1 LETGKW
7 DGDGGNPF
15 LFAVRSSVQGIT
27 VKYKMNCAICATGM
41 PVPEYDHTKLGGN
54 EGECVRLPCHH
65 AFHSYCIVESLR
77 QAGSGCPICRD
88 GAPQTNRLAEIFE
101 ALGFEEEDDT
111 TELTIDDDLMHDIR
125 SRHPEVKRK
134 RTAFHKLIKQYNV
147 HKDALRHRRHVHLS
161 IAIEQFRKKEQPRIK
176 AFQHQVRA
184 CIRDLVHIETGE
196 YARRSSQE
204 TLEAAPWYESYL
216 KAMEGEYLREAASE
230 RRHDP
235 INPAFWRP

>member
-1 LETGKW
+1 
-7 DGDGGNPF
+7 
-15 LFAVRSSVQGIT
+15 
-27 VKYKMNCAICATGM
+27 M
-41 PVPEYDHTKLGGN
+41 PVPEYDHTKMGGN

-77 QAGSGCPICRD
+77 QAGTGCPICRD
-88 GAPQTNRLAEIFE
+88 GATQTNRLAEIFD
-101 ALGFEEEDDT
+101 ALGFDEEEDA
-111 TELTIDDDLMHDIR
+111 TEESIDDDLMHDIR

-147 HKDALRHRRHVHLS
+147 HKDALRHRRHLHLS
-161 IAIEQFRKKEQPRIK
+161 LAMNEFRKKEQPRVR
-176 AFQHQVRA
+176 AFQREVNA
-184 CIRDLVHIETGE
+184 SIRELIRLETSE

-204 TLEAAPWYESYL
+204 TLEATPWYEGY
-216 KAMEGEYLREAASE
+216 MEAANGEYLRESISE